1 MPRILVIDNDPV
13 TRTGLEK
20 DLTYRGHQVES
31 ASTGESG
38 LEAIGHFNPDL
49 ALVELTLTDVSG
61 IDLCRRVR
69 SFSTLP
75 IIMITAQGSDF
86 DVVEGLEAGA
96 DDYIVKPTGHAVI
109 DARIRSVLRRSCGR
123 ELGGVSAEL
132 HGDLAIHRSTLTAT
146 KRGKAVL
153 LAPCELGL
161 LLFLSS
167 APRKVFSRQVLLQH
181 VWENQESSGI
191 RAVDACVR
199 RLRSKIEDTPSRPRF
214 IQTVRGFGYRFGP
227 V

>member
-13 TRTGLEK
+13 TRTSLEK

-38 LEAIGHFNPDL
+38 LDAIGHFNPDL
-49 ALVELTLTDVSG
+49 TLVELTLSDING

-96 DDYIVKPTGHAVI
+96 DDYIVKPAGHAVI
-109 DARIRSVLRRSCGR
+109 DARIHAVLRRSWGR
-123 ELGGVSAEL
+123 EIGGISSEL
-132 HGDLAIHRSTLTAT
+132 HGDLVIHRSALTAT
-146 KRGKAVL
+146 KRGRIVP

-167 APRKVFSRQVLLQH
+167 TPQQVFSRQVLLQH
-181 VWENQESSGI
+181 IWEDEESSGI